1 MIELDNIQYELKTP
15 QENADSAVGYIN
27 DYCKTN
33 NITNSKG
40 ELVQIAQN
48 WANPLYAIIFG
59 ASYLVS
65 ILQKLIYNAGCS
77 LNISRA
83 SNRQL
88 LNIAEIANVRRKKAT
103 KTTIVAMIYANI
115 TSDTDPVPCKIT
127 KDLLV
132 TVAYGSESITFSP
145 AYETEIPVN
154 GSVAMVLV
162 CNQEGSYSMEAGSI
176 TTFDTNPAGF
186 RKMVSQASVPG
197 QKEETFADLRQRI
210 EQRSTTGTQL
220 DRASADITQLE
231 GVTLCNIYFNYS
243 NVSYV
248 VVNGINVPPR
258 QALLFVQGYSDDIAR
273 VFYNHLSCL
282 TCGKDYQYTITQTYT
297 THAGQELPV
306 YIIPPTFVY
315 PQIRIFVG
323 IKLITET
330 IQGIRDSIASL
341 SEELSIGEALTSTKV
356 INKIQEDYPQ
366 VQVNGVQLALDD
378 NVFSYQVQVQEYQLI
393 QFDDSKISIIEPVS
407 KDD

>member
-1 MIELDNIQYELKTP
+1 MIELDGTQYELKTP
-15 QENADSAVGYIN
+15 QENADSIVEYIN
-27 DYCKTN
+27 TYCTSN
-33 NITNSKG
+33 GVRNSHG

-59 ASYLVS
+59 ASYLIS

-77 LNISRA
+77 LNIARA

-103 KTTIVAMIYANI
+103 KTTVTVMIYAN
-115 TSDTDPVPCKIT
+115 TSSDTDPVPCQLT
-127 KDLLV
+127 KDLIV
-132 TVAYGSESITFSP
+132 TLAYGSETITFSP
-145 AYETEIPVN
+145 AYETVIPVN
-154 GSVAMVLV
+154 GSIPMVLV
-162 CNQEGSYSMEAGSI
+162 CKQEGSYTLEQGAI
-176 TTFDTNPAGF
+176 TSFDTNPSGF
-186 RKMVSQASVPG
+186 RKMISLASVPG
-197 QKEETFADLRQRI
+197 QKEETYADLRQRI

-220 DRASADITQLE
+220 DRAAADITQLE

-243 NVSYV
+243 NVTYT

-258 QALLFVQGYSDDIAR
+258 QSLLFVQGYSDDISK

-282 TCGKDYQYTITQTYT
+282 TAGKDYQYALKQTYT

-315 PQIRIFVG
+315 PQIRIFVNV
-323 IKLITET
+323 KLITET
-330 IQGIRDSIASL
+330 IQGIRDAIASL
-341 SEELSIGEALTSTKV
+341 SQELSIGESLTSTKV
-356 INKIQEDYPQ
+356 INKIQEAYPQ
-366 VQVNGVQLALDD
+366 VPVNGVQLALDD